1 MILLLLIMQLLE
13 VNKSI
18 FHSGFTHSRQTYV
31 FASHVCVILLNEREI
46 CA

>member
-18 FHSGFTHSRQTYV
+18 FYYGGELVVLFDQYLTSF
-31 FASHVCVILLNEREI
+31 C
-46 CA
+46 

>member
-18 FHSGFTHSRQTYV
+18 FYSAFTHSRQKYV
-31 FASHVCVILLNEREI
+31 FVGSVCVILLNEREI